1 MSAEA
6 GTARSA
12 NPGRE
17 RAAGAE
23 LRVLLVEDQTLV
35 SMYLA
40 GMLAELG
47 CTVVG
52 PAATV
57 AAALEIAENETL
69 DGAVLD
75 INMRNEYSFPVAR
88 TLRRRGIPFFFTI
101 GHSDAILPD
110 DLQGAPCLTK
120 PISMHGFAALVRGLF
135 VEAS

>member
-1 MSAEA
+1 M
-6 GTARSA
+6 
-12 NPGRE
+12 
-17 RAAGAE
+17 
-23 LRVLLVEDQTLV
+23 

-52 PAATV
+52 PADTV
-57 AAALEIAENETL
+57 ATALEMAESEPL

-88 TLRRRGIPFFFTI
+88 LLRRRGIPFFFTT
-101 GHSDAILPD
+101 GHSEAILPG

-120 PISMHGFAALVRGLF
+120 PISTHAFAALVRRLF
-135 VEAS
+135 VRSN